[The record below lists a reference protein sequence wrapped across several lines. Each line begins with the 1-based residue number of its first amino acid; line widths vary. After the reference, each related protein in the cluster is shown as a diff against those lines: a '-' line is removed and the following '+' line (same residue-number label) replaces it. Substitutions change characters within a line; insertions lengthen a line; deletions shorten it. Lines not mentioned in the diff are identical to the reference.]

1 MSLYTTGPGGIKIH
15 IKITIKS
22 ESIQDSYKV
31 NTFSCQI
38 IALHLR
44 LYYFNLN
51 PKHKNPTRPSDVSVH
66 QANHAAPPLLLKQ
79 ATHALEEEREVKNTQ
94 TKQLCSNEFFAHLS
108 STTVTSERD
117 FLGLRLMCK

>member
-51 PKHKNPTRPSDVSVH
+51 PKYKNPTRPSDVSVH
-66 QANHAAPPLLLKQ
+66 QANHAAVLYKRTSPSSK
-79 ATHALEEEREVKNTQ
+79 ASNTRFGRR
-94 TKQLCSNEFFAHLS
+94 K
-108 STTVTSERD
+108 
-117 FLGLRLMCK
+117 GG